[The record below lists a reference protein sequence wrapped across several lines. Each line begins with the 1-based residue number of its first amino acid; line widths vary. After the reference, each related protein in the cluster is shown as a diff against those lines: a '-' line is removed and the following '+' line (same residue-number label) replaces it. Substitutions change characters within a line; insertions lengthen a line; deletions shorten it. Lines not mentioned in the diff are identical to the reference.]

1 MAARVG
7 LGLRW
12 IGLAGIATFALM
24 RLAIFFV
31 PQVLF
36 DVDPALHPEP
46 LGLGPA
52 GSMVLDVLLLLAC
65 ACGLAGEV
73 MAGRRM
79 DWLLLA
85 AAGLPLPLV
94 IYHGVGDAGNLWRG
108 STWAAAA
115 LASAVTAH
123 LVRDPALRRVM
134 IALLVAAVVPLLA
147 RGLLQVP
154 FTIPGVPLVGWEHA
168 DTVATFEAG
177 GDKIFRDRGW
187 EPGSASARIFERR
200 LRHANVRG
208 WFLTTNI
215 FGSLLA
221 FVVVFGAGL
230 AVASIRAKLTSGWP
244 ALVILGGLV
253 CALGLVI
260 CGSKGAILAAI
271 GGLALLGVGLL
282 WRPARMLFER
292 RGGPIAIACV
302 LAAIVGVWVRGV
314 VLPEGFAGE
323 RSLLFRWHYLVA
335 SGRIMADR
343 PLVGVGPDGF
353 QAQYMK
359 VRVPRNPEEVASA
372 HSIFADWLC
381 TLGVAGVGWI
391 TLVVVLLW
399 RAGRAVRAPPAGDE
413 NTSEPTP
420 RITAAL
426 AAGAAGGLGLAAAL
440 MIEIET
446 LNGLGLLAR
455 VVGLGGF
462 VIATVVLAY
471 VVGAVE
477 RRLVAAALTA
487 AVVALLVHG
496 QIEMTFYQPGAVV
509 WALCAV
515 GAAGGARAAEDR
527 GEHGAAP
534 WPGAVAAALIVG
546 FALVVGWVGVLPGQA
561 QARLVRE
568 AASSVHPLAPDR
580 EGQLAQRARAVEL
593 LTEAYETWPA
603 NGLPLDAAARQAMQ
617 AAVVAPGVTR
627 TQWLERVA
635 ELADRAVAER
645 GSNRSRALSI
655 TARRELALRSGDE
668 RTWARLIADAAAL
681 TEADPHGIRPWRRL
695 GDLLWERG
703 RAAEAVAAYERALQA
718 DANFELDQLKRLPER
733 DRDQIRRRIDE
744 TRETTQ

>member
-1 MAARVG
+1 MG

-24 RLAIFFV
+24 RLAIFFA

-46 LGLGPA
+46 LGGLGPA

-65 ACGLAGEV
+65 ACGLLGEAI
-73 MAGRRM
+73 AGRRM

-123 LVRDPALRRVM
+123 LVRDRAMRRVM

-147 RGLLQVP
+147 RGSLQVP
-154 FTIPGVPLVGWEHA
+154 FTIPGVALVGWEHA
-168 DTVATFEAG
+168 DTVATFEVHR
-177 GDKIFRDRGW
+177 DEIFRDRGW

-260 CGSKGAILAAI
+260 CGSKGAILAAV
-271 GGLALLGVGLL
+271 GGLTLLAAGLL
-282 WRPARMLFER
+282 WRPARMLLER

-335 SGRIMADR
+335 SGRMMTDR

-381 TLGVAGVGWI
+381 TLGLAGV
-391 TLVVVLLW
+391 
-399 RAGRAVRAPPAGDE
+399 
-413 NTSEPTP
+413 
-420 RITAAL
+420 
-426 AAGAAGGLGLAAAL
+426 
-440 MIEIET
+440 
-446 LNGLGLLAR
+446 
-455 VVGLGGF
+455 
-462 VIATVVLAY
+462 
-471 VVGAVE
+471 
-477 RRLVAAALTA
+477 
-487 AVVALLVHG
+487 
-496 QIEMTFYQPGAVV
+496 
-509 WALCAV
+509 
-515 GAAGGARAAEDR
+515 
-527 GEHGAAP
+527 
-534 WPGAVAAALIVG
+534 
-546 FALVVGWVGVLPGQA
+546 
-561 QARLVRE
+561 
-568 AASSVHPLAPDR
+568 
-580 EGQLAQRARAVEL
+580 
-593 LTEAYETWPA
+593 
-603 NGLPLDAAARQAMQ
+603 
-617 AAVVAPGVTR
+617 
-627 TQWLERVA
+627 
-635 ELADRAVAER
+635 
-645 GSNRSRALSI
+645 
-655 TARRELALRSGDE
+655 
-668 RTWARLIADAAAL
+668 
-681 TEADPHGIRPWRRL
+681 
-695 GDLLWERG
+695 
-703 RAAEAVAAYERALQA
+703 
-718 DANFELDQLKRLPER
+718 
-733 DRDQIRRRIDE
+733 
-744 TRETTQ
+744 